1 MLHGI
6 ATGGLIGL
14 AVSYMP
20 HMKGV
25 VAVYFYRSGHV
36 EEGNTAGEAVT
47 VDCADQ
53 VVDATAVN
61 NIL

>member
-1 MLHGI
+1 MAL
-6 ATGGLIGL
+6 
-14 AVSYMP
+14 SYMP

-25 VAVYFYRSGHV
+25 VAVYFYKSGYV

-47 VDCADQ
+47 VECAAQ
-53 VVDATAVN
+53 VVDVTAVN